1 MQPVASSSR
10 YGPPR
15 YQQQSAP
22 QHPTHRKM
30 DRAYYERP
38 VETFYEEDVLVPLS
52 PRLRPTQ
59 LLPLQTYPVQMQM
72 SFQMP
77 FGYYPPP
84 QYYPPR
90 QQYYYP
96 ASAPPPQAEAKDDD
110 GYPVHQCP
118 KCEKQY
124 KGKHARSIWR
134 RHLQD
139 KHNIPLSMQVR
150 RSRWDTGMFR
160 HWIELMKD
168 PNRPANSEEKRQRML
183 ESKRR
188 WAAKKRWVLP
198 LSSPC

>member
-15 YQQQSAP
+15 YQQHPP
-22 QHPTHRKM
+22 QQQPYRKM
-30 DRAYYERP
+30 DRSYYERP
-38 VETFYEEDVLVPLS
+38 VDPYYEEDVLVPLS

-59 LLPLQTYPVQMQM
+59 LLPLQPYPVQMQM

-77 FGYYPPP
+77 FNYYPPP
-84 QYYPPR
+84 QFYPPR
-90 QQYYYP
+90 QYSFFP
-96 ASAPPPQAEAKDDD
+96 ASGSAPPPQPEIKGDD

-150 RSRWDTGMFR
+150 RSRWDTGGLR
-160 HWIELMKD
+160 SDKTD
-168 PNRPANSEEKRQRML
+168 QRPQSASQQ
-183 ESKRR
+183 
-188 WAAKKRWVLP
+188 
-198 LSSPC
+198 